1 MSQNAW
7 FKALKTPP
15 QEFPLTPISVVSGS
29 IPQALR
35 GTLYRNGP
43 ACLQRGGQQVGHWFD
58 GDGAILAVH
67 FTSEG
72 AKAVYRYVQTEGYQ
86 AEVKANEYL
95 FPNYGM
101 TVPGPFW
108 KNWGKDV
115 KNSANTSVLA
125 LEDKLLA
132 LWEGGL
138 PHGLDLNTLDTFGT
152 DQLEGLSLGS
162 PFSAHPKVDPETG
175 EIYNFGA
182 IPGTKVTLQVYKSQP
197 NGKVIDTASIE
208 LDGLSVIHDFVLA
221 GRYLV
226 FLVPPVRVQLLP
238 VLFGFKSFSD
248 AMQWKPQLGTEIIVL
263 DRATLSVVSRTKTDP
278 WYQWHFANGYEEED
292 GTVVAE
298 FARYADFTTN
308 QYLKEIPTGNPSVS
322 ANANLWQLRL
332 DPKTGKILDSQPLVE
347 RHCEFPVVDASRVG
361 KYHKDTYFSIMREGV
376 DPQNELLGAIARY
389 HHPTSTLT
397 IADAGEN
404 RYPSEPIFVPNPENS
419 DTGWL
424 LTVVYDGNEHQSQV
438 WIYQSDQLEQ
448 EPICRLQL
456 PQVIPHSFHGNWKPS
471 SNKK

>member
-1 MSQNAW
+1 MPQNAW

-15 QEFPLTPISVVSGS
+15 QEFSLTPLSIISGS
-29 IPQALR
+29 LPPQLR

-43 ACLQRGGQQVGHWFD
+43 ACLERGGQKVGHWFD
-58 GDGAILAVH
+58 GDGAVLAVH

-86 AEVKANEYL
+86 AEVKANQYL

-108 KNWGKDV
+108 NNWGKDV

-125 LEDKLLA
+125 LEDKVLA

-138 PHGLDLNTLDTFGT
+138 PHALDPNTLETFGT
-152 DQLEGLSLGS
+152 DQLENLSSGS

-182 IPGTKVTLQVYKSQP
+182 IPGSEVTLQVYKSQP
-197 NGKVIDTASIE
+197 NGKVVQTASIE

-226 FLVPPVRVQLLP
+226 FFVPPVRVQLLP

-248 AMQWKPQLGTEIIVL
+248 AMQWKPELGTEIIVL
-263 DRATLSVVSRTKTDP
+263 DRATLSVVSRTKTDA
-278 WYQWHFANGYEEED
+278 WYQWHFANGYETED
-292 GTVVAE
+292 GTVVTE

-322 ANANLWQLRL
+322 VNANLWQLKL
-332 DPKTGKILDSQPLVE
+332 DPKTGNILDSQPLVE

-361 KYHKDTYFSIMREGV
+361 KSHQDTYFAIMREGV
-376 DPQNELLGAIARY
+376 DSQKELFGAIARY

-404 RYPSEPIFVPNPENS
+404 RYPSEPIFAPNPESNQS
-419 DTGWL
+419 GWL
-424 LTVVYDGNEHQSQV
+424 LTVVYDGNEHQSEV

-448 EPICRLQL
+448 EPICRLRL
-456 PQVIPHSFHGNWKPS
+456 PQVIPHSFHGNWKPAS
-471 SNKK
+471 A